1 MAIEGGWKTRGKAHV
16 LGDNILHD
24 GGVIRFDL
32 VTSRVQD
39 PAQLIPYLFDE
50 IDPTLKER
58 IEPGDFIVAGK
69 NFFCGKAHNQG
80 MIAMKALRL
89 RVLCESMPF
98 RSFRAATGVAL
109 PCMINCE
116 GITSWIADGD
126 QIEADFDSGVVR
138 NLTSG
143 RSDQFPPI
151 PPEIKSILD
160 EGGMRGML
168 EAWLRGHPELAQE
181 PPQRAG

>member
-1 MAIEGGWKTRGKAHV
+1 MALEGGWKTRGNCHV
-16 LGDNILHD
+16 LGDNVPHD

-39 PAQLIPYLFDE
+39 PAQLIPHLFDE

-58 IEPGDFIVAGK
+58 VKPGDFIVAGK

-80 MIAMKALRL
+80 MIAMKALGL

-109 PCMINCE
+109 PCLIHCE
-116 GITSWIADGD
+116 GIAGWIATGD
-126 QIEADFDSGVVR
+126 EIEADFDTGVVTD
-138 NLTSG
+138 LKTG
-143 RSDQFPPI
+143 RSEQYPSL
-151 PPEIKSILD
+151 PPEIKSILE

-168 EAWLRGHPELAQE
+168 AAWLRDHPQLGQAPAEA
-181 PPQRAG
+181 

>member
-1 MAIEGGWKTRGKAHV
+1 MALDGGWKTRGKAHL
-16 LGDNILHD
+16 LGDNVPHD

-32 VTSRVQD
+32 VTARVQD
-39 PAQLIPYLFDE
+39 PAQLIPHLFDE

-58 IEPGDFIVAGK
+58 VKPGDFIIAGK

-80 MIAMKALRL
+80 MIAMKALGL

-109 PCMINCE
+109 PCLIHCE
-116 GITSWIADGD
+116 GVTGFISDGD
-126 QIEADFDSGVVR
+126 EIEADFDTGVVIY
-138 NLTSG
+138 LKSG
-143 RSDQFPPI
+143 QSRRYPSTPL
-151 PPEIKSILD
+151 EIKSILA

-168 EAWLRGHPELAQE
+168 AAWLRDHPELGQA
-181 PPQRAG
+181 PTLA

>member
-1 MAIEGGWKTRGKAHV
+1 MALEGGWKTRGNCHV
-16 LGDNILHD
+16 LGDNVPHD

-32 VTSRVQD
+32 VTARVQD
-39 PAQLIPYLFDE
+39 PAQLIPHLFDE

-58 IEPGDFIVAGK
+58 VKPGDFIVAGK

-80 MIAMKALRL
+80 MIAMKALGL

-109 PCMINCE
+109 PCLIHCE
-116 GITSWIADGD
+116 GITDWISNGD
-126 QIEADFDSGVVR
+126 EIEADFDTGVVT
-138 NLTSG
+138 NLKTG
-143 RSDQFPPI
+143 RSEQYSSI
-151 PPEIKSILD
+151 PPEIKSILE

-168 EAWLRGHPELAQE
+168 AAWLRDHPQFGEAPAE
-181 PPQRAG
+181 A

>member
-1 MAIEGGWKTRGKAHV
+1 MALDGGWKTRGKAHL
-16 LGDNILHD
+16 LGDNVPHD

-32 VTSRVQD
+32 VTARVQD
-39 PAQLIPYLFDE
+39 PAQLIPHLFDE

-58 IEPGDFIVAGK
+58 VKPAAFIIPGK

-80 MIAMKALRL
+80 MIAMKALGL

-109 PCMINCE
+109 PCLIHCE
-116 GITSWIADGD
+116 GVTGFISDGD
-126 QIEADFDSGVVR
+126 EIEADFDTGVVI
-138 NLTSG
+138 NLKSG
-143 RSDQFPPI
+143 QSRRYPSI
-151 PPEIKSILD
+151 PLEIKSILA

-168 EAWLRGHPELAQE
+168 AAWLRDHPELGQA
-181 PPQRAG
+181 PTLA

>member
-1 MAIEGGWKTRGKAHV
+1 MALEGGWKTRGKAHV
-16 LGDNILHD
+16 LGDNVPHD

-32 VTSRVQD
+32 VTARVQD
-39 PAQLIPYLFDE
+39 PAQLIPHLFDE

-58 IEPGDFIVAGK
+58 VKPGDFIVAGK

-80 MIAMKALRL
+80 MIAMKALGL

-109 PCMINCE
+109 PCMIHCE
-116 GITSWIADGD
+116 GITGWIANGD
-126 QIEADFDSGVVR
+126 EIEADFASGLVT
-138 NLTSG
+138 NLKSG
-143 RSDQFPPI
+143 QPAQYPGI
-151 PPEIKSILD
+151 PPAIKSIIE

-168 EAWLRGHPELAQE
+168 AAWLRDHSELAT
-181 PPQRAG
+181 AA

>member
-1 MAIEGGWKTRGKAHV
+1 MALDGGWKARGTAHL
-16 LGDNILHD
+16 LGDNVPHD

-32 VTSRVQD
+32 VTARVQD
-39 PAQLIPYLFDE
+39 PAQLIPHLFDE

-58 IEPGDFIVAGK
+58 VKPGDFIVAGK

-80 MIAMKALRL
+80 MIAMKALGL

-109 PCMINCE
+109 PCLVHCE
-116 GITSWIADGD
+116 GVADFIADGD
-126 QIEADFDSGVVR
+126 EIEADFDSGVVI
-138 NLTSG
+138 NLKSG
-143 RSDQFPPI
+143 KSQRYPSI
-151 PPEIKSILD
+151 PLEIKSILE

-168 EAWLRGHPELAQE
+168 AAWLRDHPDLGQA
-181 PPQRAG
+181 PAA

>member
-1 MAIEGGWKTRGKAHV
+1 MAIENGWKTRGIAHV
-16 LGDNILHD
+16 LGDNVPHD

-32 VTSRVQD
+32 VTARVQE
-39 PAQLIPYLFDE
+39 PAQLIPHLFDE

-58 IEPGDFIVAGK
+58 VKPGDFIVAGK

-80 MIAMKALRL
+80 MIAMRALGL

-109 PCMINCE
+109 PCLVHCE
-116 GITSWIADGD
+116 GITGFIKNGD
-126 QIEADFDSGVVR
+126 HIEADFESGLVI
-138 NLTSG
+138 NLGNAQS
-143 RSDQFPPI
+143 QQYPPV
-151 PPEIKSILD
+151 PREIKTILE

-168 EAWLRGHPELAQE
+168 SAWLRDHPDLGHAPT
-181 PPQRAG
+181 AG

>member
-1 MAIEGGWKTRGKAHV
+1 MALEGGWKTRGTCHM
-16 LGDNILHD
+16 LGDNVPHD

-39 PAQLIPYLFDE
+39 PAQLIPYLFGE

-58 IEPGDFIVAGK
+58 VKPGDFIVAGK

-80 MIAMKALRL
+80 MIAMKALGL

-109 PCMINCE
+109 PCLINCE
-116 GITSWIADGD
+116 GISGWIANGD
-126 QIEADFDSGVVR
+126 EIEADFDSGTVTNVQ
-138 NLTSG
+138 SG
-143 RSDQFPPI
+143 RSERYPSI
-151 PPEIKSILD
+151 PPEIKSILE

-168 EAWLRGHPELAQE
+168 AAWLRDHPELAE
-181 PPQRAG
+181 PPQAA

>member
-1 MAIEGGWKTRGKAHV
+1 MALEGGWKTRGKAHV
-16 LGDNILHD
+16 LGDNVPHD

-32 VTSRVQD
+32 VTARVQD
-39 PAQLIPYLFDE
+39 PAQLIPHLFDE

-58 IEPGDFIVAGK
+58 VKPGDFIVAGK

-80 MIAMKALRL
+80 MIAMKALGL

-109 PCMINCE
+109 PCMIHCE
-116 GITSWIADGD
+116 GITGWIANGD
-126 QIEADFDSGVVR
+126 EIEADFASGFVT
-138 NLTSG
+138 NLKSG
-143 RSDQFPPI
+143 RSAQYPGI
-151 PPEIKSILD
+151 PPAIKSIIE

-168 EAWLRGHPELAQE
+168 AAWLRDHPELAT
-181 PPQRAG
+181 AA

>member
-1 MAIEGGWKTRGKAHV
+1 MPLEGGWKTRGKCHV
-16 LGDNILHD
+16 LGDNIPHD

-32 VTSRVQD
+32 VTARVQD

-50 IDPTLKER
+50 IDPKLKDKLK
-58 IEPGDFIVAGK
+58 PGDFIVAGQ

-80 MIAMKALRL
+80 MIAMKALGL

-109 PCMINCE
+109 PCLIHCK
-116 GITSWIADGD
+116 GITHLVADGD
-126 QIEADFDSGVVR
+126 LIEADFETGIVR
-138 NLTSG
+138 NLTT
-143 RSDQFPPI
+143 DQSERYPALA
-151 PPEIKSILD
+151 PEIKSIIE

-168 EAWLRGHPELAQE
+168 AAWLRDHLELGESA
-181 PPQRAG
+181 A

>member
-1 MAIEGGWKTRGKAHV
+1 MALEGGWKTRCTCHM
-16 LGDNILHD
+16 LGDNVPHD

-39 PAQLIPYLFDE
+39 PAQLIPYLFGE

-58 IEPGDFIVAGK
+58 VKPGDFIVAGK

-80 MIAMKALRL
+80 MIAMKALGL

-109 PCMINCE
+109 PCLIHCE
-116 GITSWIADGD
+116 GVTGFISDGD
-126 QIEADFDSGVVR
+126 EIEADFDTGVVI
-138 NLTSG
+138 NLKSG
-143 RSDQFPPI
+143 QSRRYPSI
-151 PPEIKSILD
+151 PLEIKSILA

-168 EAWLRGHPELAQE
+168 AAWLRDHPELGQA
-181 PPQRAG
+181 PTLA

>member
-1 MAIEGGWKTRGKAHV
+1 MALEGGWKTRGKAHV
-16 LGDNILHD
+16 LGDNVPHD

-32 VTSRVQD
+32 VTARVQD
-39 PAQLIPYLFDE
+39 PAQLIPHLFDE

-58 IEPGDFIVAGK
+58 VKQGDFIVAGK

-80 MIAMKALRL
+80 MIAMKALGL

-109 PCMINCE
+109 PCMIHCE
-116 GITSWIADGD
+116 GITGWIANGD
-126 QIEADFDSGVVR
+126 EIEADFGSGLVT
-138 NLTSG
+138 NLKSG
-143 RSDQFPPI
+143 QSAQYLGI
-151 PPEIKSILD
+151 PPEIKSIIE

-168 EAWLRGHPELAQE
+168 TAWLRDHPDLAT
-181 PPQRAG
+181 AA

>member
-1 MAIEGGWKTRGKAHV
+1 MALDGGWRTRGIAHV

-39 PAQLIPYLFDE
+39 PAQLIPYLIDE

-69 NFFCGKAHNQG
+69 IFFCGKAHNQG

-98 RSFRAATGVAL
+98 RSFLAATGVAL

-116 GITSWIADGD
+116 GIGGWIANGD
-126 QIEADFDSGVVR
+126 EIEADFDTGTVT
-138 NLTSG
+138 NLKSG
-143 RSDQFPPI
+143 RSERYPSI
-151 PPEIKSILD
+151 APEIKSIIE

-168 EAWLRGHPELAQE
+168 AAFLRGHPELGEA
-181 PPQRAG
+181 AVAA

>member
-1 MAIEGGWKTRGKAHV
+1 MALDGGWKTRGKAHL
-16 LGDNILHD
+16 LGDNVPHD

-32 VTSRVQD
+32 VTARVQD
-39 PAQLIPYLFDE
+39 PAQLIPHLFDE

-58 IEPGDFIVAGK
+58 VKPGDFIIAGK

-80 MIAMKALRL
+80 MIAMKALSL

-109 PCMINCE
+109 PCLIHCE
-116 GITSWIADGD
+116 GVTSFISDGD
-126 QIEADFDSGVVR
+126 EIEADFDTGVVI
-138 NLTSG
+138 NLKSG
-143 RSDQFPPI
+143 QSRRYPSI
-151 PPEIKSILD
+151 PLEIKSILA

-168 EAWLRGHPELAQE
+168 AAWLRDHPDLGEA
-181 PPQRAG
+181 PVAN